1 MGDGVKPEPVSAPVA
16 RLAKGLKLGAGS
28 LLVTMYGDVIA
39 PRPQAPWLGSLIDL
53 SAPFGLSNRLVRTA
67 IFRLAADDWLEATK
81 IGRKSFYGLSE
92 AGLLRVQHAGK
103 RIYAGV
109 SPAWDGKWTLVMLR
123 NDTKASMRQH
133 LRRELLWEGF
143 GPVAP
148 GVFAH
153 PNADSASL
161 AEIIEAAGAI
171 EHAAVMQAESV
182 AAFSR
187 RPLELLIHQTY
198 RLKEV
203 AQAWQAYVKRFA
215 PWVDEAA
222 SLSPADAFFVRIL
235 LIHEYRRVL
244 LRDPGLPDELLPADW
259 PGREARASTATLYAA
274 LLPAS
279 EAHLRE
285 YMETEAGEFR
295 APGRLLESRFSSRFS
310 SRLRG

>member
-1 MGDGVKPEPVSAPVA
+1 MGDGVKAEAVSAPVA

-67 IFRLAADDWLEATK
+67 IFRLAADDWLDAK
-81 IGRKSFYGLSE
+81 KVGRKSFYGLSD

-109 SPAWDGKWTLVMLR
+109 SPPWDGKWTLVMLR

-153 PNADSASL
+153 PNADQDSL
-161 AEIIEAAGAI
+161 AEIIGAASAV
-171 EHAAVMQAESV
+171 EHAAVMLAESV

-203 AQAWQAYVKRFA
+203 AQAWQAYVRRFS
-215 PWVDEAA
+215 PWIDAA
-222 SLSPADAFFVRIL
+222 DGLSPADAFFVRIL

-259 PGREARASTATLYAA
+259 PGREARTSTGALYAA

-279 EAHLRE
+279 EAFLRE
-285 YMETEAGEFR
+285 HMETEAGAFHS
-295 APGRLLESRFSSRFS
+295 PGRVLKDRFTARVHE
-310 SRLRG
+310 

>member
-1 MGDGVKPEPVSAPVA
+1 MPDLSKPETVSPAVA

-39 PRPQAPWLGSLIDL
+39 PRPQAPWLGSLIAL

-67 IFRLAADDWLEATK
+67 IFRLAADDWLEATRV
-81 IGRKSFYGLSE
+81 GRKSFYGLSD

-103 RIYAGV
+103 RIYAGA
-109 SPAWDGKWTLVMLR
+109 SPAWDGKWTLVLLR
-123 NDTKASMRQH
+123 NDTRASMRQP

-153 PNADSASL
+153 PSADQGSL
-161 AEIIEAAGAI
+161 AEILAAAGAT
-171 EHAAVMQAESV
+171 EHAAVMVAESV
-182 AAFSR
+182 ASFSR
-187 RPLELLIHQTY
+187 RPLEQLIHQTY

-203 AQAWQAYVKRFA
+203 AQAWQAYVRRFA
-215 PWVDEAA
+215 SWVKEAP
-222 SLSPADAFFVRIL
+222 SLSEADAFFVRIL

-259 PGREARASTATLYAA
+259 PGREARAGTGALYAA

-279 EAHLRE
+279 EAYLRARMETGAGTFQSPMRVLRE
-285 YMETEAGEFR
+285 RFT
-295 APGRLLESRFSSRFS
+295 SRFHE
-310 SRLRG
+310 

>member
-1 MGDGVKPEPVSAPVA
+1 MGGKAKPGAVSAPVA

-81 IGRKSFYGLSE
+81 VGRKSFYGLSE

-109 SPAWDGKWTLVMLR
+109 SPTWDGKWTLVLLR
-123 NDTKASMRQH
+123 HDVKASMRQH

-153 PNADSASL
+153 PRSDRESL
-161 AEIIEAAGAI
+161 AEILGAASATD
-171 EHAAVMQAESV
+171 HAAVMVAESMS
-182 AAFSR
+182 AFSR
-187 RPLELLIHQTY
+187 QPLEQLIHQTY

-203 AQAWQAYVKRFA
+203 ADAWQAYVKRFL
-215 PWVDEAA
+215 PWVEDAA
-222 SLSPADAFFVRIL
+222 SLPPADAFFVRIL

-259 PGREARASTATLYAA
+259 PGREARAGTGALYAA

-279 EAHLRE
+279 EAHLRDS
-285 YMETEAGEFR
+285 METEAGGFYS
-295 APGRLLESRFSSRFS
+295 PGRLLRDRFTSRVHE
-310 SRLRG
+310 

>member
-1 MGDGVKPEPVSAPVA
+1 MPDVLKPEGVSPAVA
-16 RLAKGLKLGAGS
+16 RLSKGLKLGAGS

-39 PRPQAPWLGSLIDL
+39 PRPQAPWLGSLITL

-67 IFRLAADDWLEATK
+67 IFRLAADDWLAATRV
-81 IGRKSFYGLSE
+81 GRKSFYGLSD

-103 RIYAGV
+103 RIYAGA
-109 SPAWDGKWTLVMLR
+109 SPAWDGKWTLVLLR
-123 NDTKASMRQH
+123 NDTRASMRQP

-153 PNADSASL
+153 PNADQGSL
-161 AEIIEAAGAI
+161 EEILAAAGAA
-171 EHAAVMQAESV
+171 EHAAVMVAESA

-187 RPLELLIHQTY
+187 RPLEQLIQQTY

-203 AQAWQAYVKRFA
+203 AQAWQAYVRRFA
-215 PWVDEAA
+215 SWVKEAP
-222 SLSPADAFFVRIL
+222 SLSAADAFFVRIL

-259 PGREARASTATLYAA
+259 PGREARAGTGALYAA

-279 EAHLRE
+279 EAHLRA
-285 YMETEAGEFR
+285 YLETEGGIFQSPMRVLRERFT
-295 APGRLLESRFSSRFS
+295 SRFHE
-310 SRLRG
+310 

>member
-1 MGDGVKPEPVSAPVA
+1 MGDGVRPATVPVSASVA
-16 RLAKGLKLGAGS
+16 QLAKGLKLGAGS

-39 PRPQAPWLGSLIDL
+39 PRPQAPWLGSLIEL

-67 IFRLAADDWLEATK
+67 IFRLAADDWLEAIK
-81 IGRKSFYGLSE
+81 VGRKSYYGLSE

-109 SPAWDGKWTLVMLR
+109 SPAWDGKWTLVTLR

-153 PNADSASL
+153 PNADHGSL
-161 AEIIEAAGAI
+161 AEILDAAAAK
-171 EHAAVMQAESV
+171 EHAAVMLAKSV
-182 AAFSR
+182 TAFSR
-187 RPLELLIHQTY
+187 RPLELLIHQTF

-203 AQAWQAYVKRFA
+203 EQAWQAYVRRFA
-215 PWVDEAA
+215 PWVDDAA

-244 LRDPGLPDELLPADW
+244 LRDPGLPDELLPVDW
-259 PGREARASTATLYAA
+259 PGRDARVGTGALYAE

-279 EAHLRE
+279 ETYLRE
-285 YMETEAGEFR
+285 CMETEAGAFQS
-295 APGRLLESRFSSRFS
+295 PDRLLKDRFTARIHE
-310 SRLRG
+310 